1 MAKKTYDIG
10 YTSGKHEVLN
20 LSDEE
25 VRLLRFN
32 NSDETKI
39 VCSILPAEY
48 HLNKSNGM
56 LRSRRAYAR

>member
-1 MAKKTYDIG
+1 MRKAYEVG

-32 NSDETKI
+32 TADETKI
-39 VCSILPAEY
+39 VCTILPADY
-48 HLNKSNGM
+48 KKATGNFK
-56 LRSRRAYAR
+56 RAYAR